1 MKECEYCHQVL
12 TDGQAIA
19 PKQKRR
25 KESKEPFLKLCLK

>member
-19 PKQKRR
+19 PKQKGGKKAKSR
-25 KESKEPFLKLCLK
+25 F